1 MSCFLITCSSYHSW
15 DAEQWQSWESQDPW
29 TLTRPLCSSP
39 SWSRWA
45 AGGRWYHGEKRHIGC
60 HSSDAL
66 SPIRDVWLIEMVIL
80 CHLHKVAIS
89 LYSRVKIHHESNWK
103 LWQSWPIGEHL
114 WELLLNMF
122 HLGFLN
128 ISPLLLHNDVEEI
141 SKSCGSSQCLVFIH
155 QGWWWL
161 TLVKKLIL
169 VLQYFLVINSFVR
182 INKLPFHWVC
192 DKVQLHIR

>member
-1 MSCFLITCSSYHSW
+1 MSSRRAVMSWGEASYRLPQLRCFITYGIYDW
-15 DAEQWQSWESQDPW
+15 PKAM
-29 TLTRPLCSSP
+29 
-39 SWSRWA
+39 
-45 AGGRWYHGEKRHIGC
+45 IF
-60 HSSDAL
+60 
-66 SPIRDVWLIEMVIL
+66 
-80 CHLHKVAIS
+80 CHLYKVAIS

-169 VLQYFLVINSFVR
+169 VLQYFLVVNSLVR